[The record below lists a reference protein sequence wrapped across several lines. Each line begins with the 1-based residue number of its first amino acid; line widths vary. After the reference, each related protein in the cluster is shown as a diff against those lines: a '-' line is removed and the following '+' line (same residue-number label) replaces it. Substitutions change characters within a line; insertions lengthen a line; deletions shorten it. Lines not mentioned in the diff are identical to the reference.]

1 MVPPDAAPMPQE
13 ALDAVFDRYLPEQL
27 SPHLL
32 PEGIST
38 GQIVFVAKGEPS
50 RAWQL
55 HGHKDGRTGG
65 FFMPCPTDGP
75 APCTVVM
82 AQEDYLALA
91 QGQLNLEMAFMTGRL
106 KVQGDIACAM
116 QLGALFG

>member
-1 MVPPDAAPMPQE
+1 MVPADAAPLPPS
-13 ALDAVFDRYLPEQL
+13 LDGVFDSYLPERL
-27 SPHLL
+27 SPHLI
-32 PEGIST
+32 PQAINA
-38 GQIVFVAKGEPS
+38 GQILFVAKGDVP

-55 HGHKDGRTGG
+55 HGQPDGRTGA
-65 FFMPCPTDGP
+65 FFKPCAADDP
-75 APCTVVM
+75 APCRVTM

-91 QGQLNLEMAFMTGRL
+91 QGQLNVQVAFMTGRL